1 MNKAKYKY
9 DELLENKACM
19 QQGETEKQLVAL
31 TAQLQMVELKN
42 QSLNRRVANK
52 PTDKDNPKTETNNRT
67 NNRQDGSKWA

>member
-31 TAQLQMVELKN
+31 TAQLQQVELKN
-42 QSLNRRVANK
+42 QSLTRRVANK
-52 PTDKDNPKTETNNRT
+52 PTDKDNPKTETHNRT
-67 NNRQDGSKWA
+67 NNR